1 MTYGTLIVVNKTYLS
16 NESNAFLQ
24 GYLLFYLVNELVMK
38 SVQIK
43 PHPVK
48 VVFQALLMKVLK
60 TIFEVKVRQAAKK
73 Q

>member
-1 MTYGTLIVVNKTYLS
+1 MTYGTLIVVNNAYLS

-48 VVFQALLMKVLK
+48 AVFQTLLMKVLK
-60 TIFEVKVRQAAKK
+60 TIFEVKVRQATKK